1 MANCVCVDCVHTHTE
16 THTHVDSNAS
26 SLGSGLAGSFPQQP
40 TYISGQVFLLEQDLG
55 KLMGAQGLSGD
66 TGEWRY
72 LYI

>member
-1 MANCVCVDCVHTHTE
+1 M
-16 THTHVDSNAS
+16 HVGSNAS

-40 TYISGQVFLLEQDLG
+40 TYISGQTFLLEQDSG
-55 KLMGAQGLSGD
+55 KLMGAPGLSGD